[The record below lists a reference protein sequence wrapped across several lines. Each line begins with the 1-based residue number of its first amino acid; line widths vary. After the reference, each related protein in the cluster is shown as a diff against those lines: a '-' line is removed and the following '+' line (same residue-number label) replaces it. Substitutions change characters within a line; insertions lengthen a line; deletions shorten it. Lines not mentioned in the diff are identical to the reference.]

1 MKPMKNDTLTRI
13 LLALIA
19 LGLWMN
25 LFRPV
30 EPPTV
35 AEAAVQ
41 EDATTLERMEV
52 LLANIDENLEI
63 ITLGS
68 CMNPRL
74 C

>member
-1 MKPMKNDTLTRI
+1 
-13 LLALIA
+13 
-19 LGLWMN
+19 
-25 LFRPV
+25 V